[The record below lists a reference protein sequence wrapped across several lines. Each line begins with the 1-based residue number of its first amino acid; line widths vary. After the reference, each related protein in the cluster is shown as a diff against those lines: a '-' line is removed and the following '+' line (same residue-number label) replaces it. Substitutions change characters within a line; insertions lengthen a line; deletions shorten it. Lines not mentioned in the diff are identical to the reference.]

1 MYVAFWH
8 DYAAKSE
15 FRFNAFS
22 KKNQLFPVTIK
33 IISDIKI
40 EFWFKKSMH
49 VAFLVWSRGK
59 KTTQVAFSE
68 KNHIFLARN
77 QKQLGRQQNQFRFK
91 KVSGLLRRAKECV
104 MDSCSIGS
112 PPSI

>member
-1 MYVAFWH
+1 MRVAFWH

-33 IISDIKI
+33 IISDIQI
-40 EFWFKKSMH
+40 EFWSKKAMH

-59 KTTQVAFSE
+59 KTT
-68 KNHIFLARN
+68 
-77 QKQLGRQQNQFRFK
+77 
-91 KVSGLLRRAKECV
+91 
-104 MDSCSIGS
+104 
-112 PPSI
+112 

>member
-33 IISDIKI
+33 IISDIQF
-40 EFWFKKSMH
+40 EFWSKKAMH
-49 VAFLVWSRGK
+49 VAFLV
-59 KTTQVAFSE
+59 
-68 KNHIFLARN
+68 
-77 QKQLGRQQNQFRFK
+77 
-91 KVSGLLRRAKECV
+91 
-104 MDSCSIGS
+104 
-112 PPSI
+112 